1 MFIDG
6 IYSNMD
12 ALKKSVADGKKSVA
26 SAISAKGVST
36 ATDASFA
43 ILATN
48 IGKISNNLKKISL
61 GSNGISNNNASPADT
76 WRTTTF
82 SATSIPGY
90 NKLTANNFVAIPKL
104 VANLNPSSGTTYPRC
119 QVRNVSYNPE
129 NGIVTVEYNL
139 KTWAVG
145 GIAYWNGSIECIGF
159 YI

>member
-82 SATSIPGY
+82 SAKSIP
-90 NKLTANNFVAIPKL
+90 
-104 VANLNPSSGTTYPRC
+104 C
-119 QVRNVSYNPE
+119 
-129 NGIVTVEYNL
+129 
-139 KTWAVG
+139 
-145 GIAYWNGSIECIGF
+145 
-159 YI
+159 